1 MKKYLAQ
8 ALALLLVMAQVPAA
22 RAASH
27 APDTRRT
34 TTPPPP
40 PAPQQQPSPAPAEDD
55 DDDVVRVTS
64 NLIQFDAVVTDKQG
78 RLVTDLRP
86 EDFEV
91 SVGGRRQEVT
101 HLSFVSN
108 EAGTVTER
116 TPAPRAKDAP
126 PSPPARLGANQV
138 RRTMALVVDDLGT
151 SFESL
156 VHVRRAL
163 RKFVDEQMRP
173 GDLVAIMQT
182 GRGTGALQQFTTDKQ
197 LLYRAIERVRWN
209 ALGRSAPTAFEAVNE
224 SPLAQFGGDLPAQQ
238 KKDADEAEG
247 ITAEPSLE
255 QFREEVF
262 TVGTLGALN
271 FIIRGMR
278 ELPGRKSIIHFG
290 DGLPIFD
297 RTDLVKSN
305 RLREK
310 LRQLAEVASRASIV
324 IHTMDTRGLPYTGV
338 TAADHIEPG
347 RDTDKF
353 AGILTG
359 RTVSYADSQEG
370 LRFLAEETGGIFV
383 HDTNDLGGGV
393 ERILEDQ
400 KGYYLIA
407 FRPDESVFERE
418 RGGARFNSIQVK
430 VRRAGL
436 RVRTRAGF
444 YGITDAEAK
453 AAPRTRT
460 QSILAALASPLGAGD
475 LPLRMTSLFSSPS
488 QKASTLDSLVHID
501 VSKLKF
507 TDEPGGWKKAVID
520 VVALTFGEDE
530 HIVDEVNRTETLSA
544 RGDTYEDI
552 LRNGVVYLMK
562 VPVNRPGAYQLRVVV
577 RDTRNARIG
586 SASQFVEV
594 PDLARNRLALS
605 GLFVT
610 AAPQAKAATASAVDA
625 SAASATSGEA
635 DPLRNATLRRF
646 RYGSQVDFSYHIYNA
661 RADRATG
668 APRLRTQVRLFRD
681 GQPVFKAP
689 AQAYNPGGQTNAS
702 RLQAGGRLQ
711 LGGSLQPGEYSL
723 QVVVTDELV
732 KGARGTATQ
741 WIDFEIVK

>member
-1 MKKYLAQ
+1 MKKYLAH
-8 ALALLLVMAQVPAA
+8 ALAHLLVLAQVPAA
-22 RAASH
+22 RAAST
-27 APDTRRT
+27 ARAARQ
-34 TTPPPP
+34 TPAQQQQ
-40 PAPQQQPSPAPAEDD
+40 PAPQPQPSPTPAEDAD

-64 NLIQFDAVVTDKQG
+64 NLIQFDAVVIDKQG

-91 SVGGRRQEVT
+91 SIDGRRQEVT

-108 EAGTVTER
+108 EAGTVVER
-116 TPAPRAKDAP
+116 RAATRAADAP
-126 PSPPARLGANQV
+126 PAPPARLSAGEV
-138 RRTMALVVDDLGT
+138 RRTTALVVDDLGT

-156 VHVRRAL
+156 VNVRRAL

-182 GRGTGALQQFTTDKQ
+182 GRGTGALQQFTTDRQ
-197 LLYRAIERVRWN
+197 LLYRAIERVQWN
-209 ALGRSAPTAFEAVNE
+209 PLSRLGVSAIEAVNE
-224 SPLAQFGGDLPAQQ
+224 SPMEQFGGDMPSVQ
-238 KKDADEAEG
+238 KREADEREG
-247 ITAEPSLE
+247 IGAEPGVE

-262 TVGTLGALN
+262 TIGTLGALN
-271 FIIRGMR
+271 FVIRGMK

-297 RTDLVKSN
+297 RKDLVKSN

-310 LRQLAEVASRASIV
+310 VRQLAELASRASIV
-324 IHTMDTRGLPYTGV
+324 INTMDTRGLPYTGV

-347 RDTDKF
+347 RDDNKF
-353 AGILTG
+353 AGIMAG
-359 RTVSYADSQEG
+359 RTESYADSQEG

-383 HDTNDLGGGV
+383 HDNNDLGGGV
-393 ERILEDQ
+393 ERIVNEQ
-400 KGYYLIA
+400 KSYYLIA
-407 FRPDESVFERE
+407 FRPDESVFERV

-453 AAPRTRT
+453 AVPRTRT

-475 LPLRMTSLFSSPS
+475 VPLRMTSLFSSPS
-488 QKASTLDSLVHID
+488 QKAATLDSLVHID

-507 TDEPGGWKKAVID
+507 TDEPDGWKKAVID
-520 VVALTFGEDE
+520 VVALTFGEGE
-530 HIVDEVNRTETLSA
+530 RIIDEVNRTETLSA

-562 VPVNRPGAYQLRVVV
+562 VPVNKPGAYQLRVVV

-594 PDLARNRLALS
+594 PDLATNRLALS
-605 GLFVT
+605 GIFVT
-610 AAPQAKAATASAVDA
+610 AAPPAKAAPASAVNA
-625 SAASATSGEA
+625 SAASGES

-646 RYGSQVDFSYHIYNA
+646 RHGSQLDFSYHIYNA

-668 APRLRTQVRLFRD
+668 VPRLRTQVRLFRD

-689 AQAYNPGGQTNAS
+689 AQAYDPGKQTNAA

-732 KGARGTATQ
+732 KGKRGTATQ